1 MRIGDQH
8 DNQQQCIQCRFVE
21 ERRLMPM
28 PEFLYVNTIRKE
40 LEIWICDQISVS
52 LLIHKIPPTPDG
64 LSKNKAGNQRI
75 CKRPEG
81 KFFDLA
87 VNQYNSNTAEDAS
100 INGKPNLIDL
110 KNGEKVI
117 LVLLPLKKHIVCSGT
132 ENTHGNHPIYGYLKD
147 PENKQR
153 WIIDEE
159 AAAVVRRIFHM
170 LIDGKGVYQI
180 ADILSEEKVLCP
192 SAYLAAKGVG
202 NCRNSKFE
210 DPYRWW
216 GTTVSY
222 ILARVEYMGH
232 TVNFKT

>member
-1 MRIGDQH
+1 MRIGDQY
-8 DNQQQCIQCRFVE
+8 DDQQQCIQCRFVE
-21 ERRLMPM
+21 ERRLMPL
-28 PEFLYVNTIRKE
+28 PEFLYVNIIRKE

-100 INGKPNLIDL
+100 INGKPALIDL

-132 ENTHGNHPIYGYLKD
+132 ENTHENHPIYGYLKD
-147 PENKQR
+147 RRTSSAGLSTRKLPPLC
-153 WIIDEE
+153 
-159 AAAVVRRIFHM
+159 AASSAWSLTARACIRSRIFCPRKRFFVRLPTLLQKAWVTVETASLKTPNAGGVRR
-170 LIDGKGVYQI
+170 
-180 ADILSEEKVLCP
+180 
-192 SAYLAAKGVG
+192 
-202 NCRNSKFE
+202 
-210 DPYRWW
+210 
-216 GTTVSY
+216 
-222 ILARVEYMGH
+222 
-232 TVNFKT
+232 

>member
-21 ERRLMPM
+21 ERRLMPL

-40 LEIWICDQISVS
+40 LEIWICDQIFVS

-64 LSKNKAGNQRI
+64 LSKNKDGNQRI

-81 KFFDLA
+81 KLFDLA

-100 INGKPNLIDL
+100 INGKPALIDL

-132 ENTHGNHPIYGYLKD
+132 ENTHGNQPKH
-147 PENKQR
+147 E
-153 WIIDEE
+153 II
-159 AAAVVRRIFHM
+159 
-170 LIDGKGVYQI
+170 
-180 ADILSEEKVLCP
+180 
-192 SAYLAAKGVG
+192 
-202 NCRNSKFE
+202 
-210 DPYRWW
+210 
-216 GTTVSY
+216 
-222 ILARVEYMGH
+222 
-232 TVNFKT
+232 

>member
-21 ERRLMPM
+21 ER
-28 PEFLYVNTIRKE
+28 
-40 LEIWICDQISVS
+40 
-52 LLIHKIPPTPDG
+52 LLIHKIPPTSDG

-100 INGKPNLIDL
+100 INGRPALIDL

-147 PENKQR
+147 RRTSSAGLSTRKLPPLC
-153 WIIDEE
+153 
-159 AAAVVRRIFHM
+159 AASSAWSMTARACIRSRIFCPRKRCFVRLPTLLQKAWVTVETASLKTPTVGGVRR
-170 LIDGKGVYQI
+170 
-180 ADILSEEKVLCP
+180 
-192 SAYLAAKGVG
+192 
-202 NCRNSKFE
+202 
-210 DPYRWW
+210 
-216 GTTVSY
+216 
-222 ILARVEYMGH
+222 
-232 TVNFKT
+232 